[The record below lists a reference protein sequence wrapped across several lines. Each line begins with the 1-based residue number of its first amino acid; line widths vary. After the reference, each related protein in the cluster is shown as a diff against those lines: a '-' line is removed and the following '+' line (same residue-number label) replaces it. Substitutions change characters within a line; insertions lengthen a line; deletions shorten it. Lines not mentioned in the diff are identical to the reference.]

1 MNNFFTTLTFLF
13 ITYFSFS
20 QSYESK
26 IDSIVSLQYSA
37 NEPGITILVAKDGKA
52 IYKKALGKSNL
63 ELNIPIEVNSVFQI
77 GSITKQFTAVSILM
91 LAEQGKLNIEDKI
104 GKYIPEY
111 IEVGR
116 DITIHHL
123 LNHTSGIKNKT
134 PLSEK
139 NYTSRMDRS
148 PKELITYFKDEP
160 LAFMPG
166 EKFKYSNAG
175 YILLGQIIETIS
187 KQSYGQFIQ
196 ENIFDKIGMTS
207 SYCGDMKQVIP
218 NRSTGYIIKQ
228 NEFVKSDYMNLSL
241 AYSAG
246 AILSTT
252 EDLLK
257 WQNALLQNTLLKES
271 SIKQAMTPTLLNS
284 GKKIPYGYGF
294 RFSRLGNSPV
304 VAHTGSTKGFTSI
317 ALLLPQENMYIT
329 VLTNCNC
336 KNVNNVAKQ
345 VAELFVT
352 SPDVNKVSAVTKT
365 IEQEKKSIAVSSE
378 ILNNYTGTYEVKP
391 NVNLTIGLDNTNQ
404 LYLLAPGQTKKVEL
418 FAETQNHFFVKIV
431 DAEITFNK
439 NETNNVISLT
449 LNQSGR
455 KIIAKKN

>member
-317 ALLLPQENMYIT
+317 ALFLPQENMYIT

-336 KNVNNVAKQ
+336 KNANNVAKQ

-365 IEQEKKSIAVSSE
+365 IEQEKKSIAVSAE

-418 FAETQNHFFVKIV
+418 FVETQNHFFVKIV

-449 LNQSGR
+449 MNQSGR

>member
-37 NEPGITILVAKDGKA
+37 NEPGIAILVAKDGKA

-63 ELNIPIEVNSVFQI
+63 ELNIPIELNSVFQI
-77 GSITKQFTAVSILM
+77 GSITKQFTAISILM

-148 PKELITYFKDEP
+148 PEELITYFKDEP
-160 LAFMPG
+160 LAFVPG

-187 KQSYGQFIQ
+187 KQSYGQFLQ
-196 ENIFDKIGMTS
+196 ENIFDKIEMTS
-207 SYCGDMKQVIP
+207 SYYGNMKNIIP
-218 NRSTGYIIKQ
+218 NRATGYKIKQ
-228 NEFVKSDYMNLSL
+228 NEFINADYMSLSL

-284 GKKIPYGYGF
+284 GKRIPYGYGF
-294 RFSRLGNSPV
+294 RFSKLGNSPV
-304 VAHTGSTKGFTSI
+304 IAHYRKHEGFYQYCAVFTSRKHVYYCI
-317 ALLLPQENMYIT
+317 
-329 VLTNCNC
+329 
-336 KNVNNVAKQ
+336 
-345 VAELFVT
+345 
-352 SPDVNKVSAVTKT
+352 
-365 IEQEKKSIAVSSE
+365 
-378 ILNNYTGTYEVKP
+378 
-391 NVNLTIGLDNTNQ
+391 NQ
-404 LYLLAPGQTKKVEL
+404 LQL
-418 FAETQNHFFVKIV
+418 
-431 DAEITFNK
+431 
-439 NETNNVISLT
+439 
-449 LNQSGR
+449 
-455 KIIAKKN
+455 

>member
-207 SYCGDMKQVIP
+207 SYCGDKKQVIP
-218 NRSTGYIIKQ
+218 NRSRGYIIKQ

-246 AILSTT
+246 ALLSTT

-294 RFSRLGNSPV
+294 RLSRLGNSPV
-304 VAHTGSTKGFTSI
+304 IAHTGSTKGFTSI
-317 ALLLPQENMYIT
+317 ALFLPQENMYIA

-365 IEQEKKSIAVSSE
+365 IEQEKKSIAVSAE

-404 LYLLAPGQTKKVEL
+404 LYLLAPGQTKKVKL
-418 FAETQNHFFVKIV
+418 FAETQNHFFVKIA

-449 LNQSGR
+449 MNQSGR

>member
-37 NEPGITILVAKDGKA
+37 TEPGITILVAKDGKA

-304 VAHTGSTKGFTSI
+304 IAHTGSTKGFTSI
-317 ALLLPQENMYIT
+317 ALFLAQENMYIT

-365 IEQEKKSIAVSSE
+365 IEQEKKSIAVSAE

-449 LNQSGR
+449 MNQSGR

>member
-26 IDSIVSLQYSA
+26 IDSIVSLQYSD

-139 NYTSRMDRS
+139 NYTSKMDRS

-160 LAFMPG
+160 LAFIPG

-187 KQSYGQFIQ
+187 KQPYSQFIQ

-304 VAHTGSTKGFTSI
+304 IAHTGSTKGFTSI
-317 ALLLPQENMYIT
+317 ALFLAQENMYIT

-352 SPDVNKVSAVTKT
+352 RPDVNKVSAVTKT
-365 IEQEKKSIAVSSE
+365 TEQEKKSIAVSAE

-449 LNQSGR
+449 MNQSGR

>member
-1 MNNFFTTLTFLF
+1 MNNFFTTLAFLF

-26 IDSIVSLQYSA
+26 INSIVSLQYSA
-37 NEPGITILVAKDGKA
+37 NEPGITILVAKDGKV

-160 LAFMPG
+160 LAFKPG

-196 ENIFDKIGMTS
+196 ENIFDKIEMTS
-207 SYCGDMKQVIP
+207 SYYGNMKNIIP
-218 NRSTGYIIKQ
+218 NRATGYKIKQ
-228 NEFVKSDYMNLSL
+228 GEFINADYMNLSL

-271 SIKQAMTPTLLNS
+271 SIKQAMTPTLLNT
-284 GKKIPYGYGF
+284 GKRIPYGYGF

-304 VAHTGSTKGFTSI
+304 IAHTGSTKGFTSI
-317 ALLLPQENMYIT
+317 ALFLPQEKTYIT

-336 KNVNNVAKQ
+336 KNVNSVAKQ

-352 SPDVNKVSAVTKT
+352 SLDVNKVSAVTKT
-365 IEQEKKSIAVSSE
+365 TEQEKKSIAVPAE

-391 NVNLTIGLDNTNQ
+391 NINLTIGLDNRNQ

-431 DAEITFNK
+431 DAEITFNR
-439 NETNNVISLT
+439 NERNNVISLT
-449 LNQSGR
+449 MNQSGR

>member
-13 ITYFSFS
+13 ITYFNFS

-26 IDSIVSLQYSA
+26 IDSIVSLQYNA
-37 NEPGITILVAKDGKA
+37 NDPGIAILVAKDGKA

-63 ELNIPIEVNSVFQI
+63 ELNTPIEINSVFQI

-111 IEVGR
+111 AELGKN
-116 DITIHHL
+116 ITIHHL

-134 PLSEK
+134 LLSEK
-139 NYTSRMDRS
+139 NYTSRVDRS

-160 LAFMPG
+160 LEFMPG

-196 ENIFDKIGMTS
+196 EKIFDKVGMSS
-207 SYCGDMKQVIP
+207 SYYGNMKHIIP
-218 NRSTGYIIKQ
+218 YQTKGYIVEQ
-228 NEFVKSDYMNLSL
+228 NDYINADYMSLSL

-257 WQNALLQNTLLKES
+257 WQNALHSNTLLNES

-284 GKKIPYGYGF
+284 EKKIPYGYGF

-304 VAHTGSTKGFTSI
+304 IAHTGSTKGFTSI
-317 ALLLPQENMYIT
+317 ALFLPKENVYIT
-329 VLTNCNC
+329 ALTNCNC

-352 SPDVNKVSAVTKT
+352 SPDANKVSAAIKITK
-365 IEQEKKSIAVSSE
+365 QERKSIAVPAE

-391 NVNLTIGLDNTNQ
+391 NVNLTVGLDNTNQ
-404 LYLLAPGQTKKVEL
+404 LYLLAPGQTKKVKL

-439 NETNNVISLT
+439 NETNTIISLT
-449 LNQSGR
+449 MNQSGR

>member
-1 MNNFFTTLTFLF
+1 MNIFFTRFTFLF

-26 IDSIVSLQYSA
+26 IDSIVSLKYSV

-52 IYKKALGKSNL
+52 IYQKALGKSNL
-63 ELNIPIEVNSVFQI
+63 ELNIPIELNSVFQI

-111 IEVGR
+111 VEVGK
-116 DITIHHL
+116 DIRIHHL

-139 NYTSRMDRS
+139 NNVSRMDRS

-160 LAFMPG
+160 LEFIPG

-175 YILLGQIIETIS
+175 YILLGQIIEKVS
-187 KQSYGQFIQ
+187 KHSYGEFIQ

-207 SYCGDMKQVIP
+207 SYYGNMKHIIP
-218 NRSTGYIIKQ
+218 NRTTGYIIEQ
-228 NEFVKSDYMNLSL
+228 NEFINADYMNLSL

-257 WQNALLQNTLLKES
+257 WQNALLSNTLLKES
-271 SIKQAMTPTLLNS
+271 SIKQAMTPTILNS
-284 GKKIPYGYGF
+284 GKRIPYGYGF
-294 RFSRLGNSPV
+294 RFSRLSNSPV
-304 VAHTGSTKGFTSI
+304 IAHTGSTKGFTSI
-317 ALLLPQENMYIT
+317 ALFLPQENMYIT
-329 VLTNCNC
+329 ALTNCNC
-336 KNVNNVAKQ
+336 KNVNNIVKQ
-345 VAELFVT
+345 VAELFVAI
-352 SPDVNKVSAVTKT
+352 PDPTKVSAVTKT
-365 IEQEKKSIAVSSE
+365 SEKEKKAIVVPVE
-378 ILNNYTGTYEVKP
+378 ILNRYTGTYEVKP

-439 NETNNVISLT
+439 NEMNKIISIT
-449 LNQSGR
+449 MNQSGR

>member
-13 ITYFSFS
+13 ITYFNFS

-26 IDSIVSLQYSA
+26 IDSIVSQQYNA
-37 NEPGITILVAKDGKA
+37 NDPGIAILVAKDGKA

-63 ELNIPIEVNSVFQI
+63 ELNTPLEINSVFQI
-77 GSITKQFTAVSILM
+77 GSITKQFTAISILM
-91 LAEQGKLNIEDKI
+91 LVEQGKLNIEDKI

-111 IEVGR
+111 AEVGK

-134 PLSEK
+134 LLSEK

-160 LAFMPG
+160 LEFIPG

-207 SYCGDMKQVIP
+207 SYYGNMKHIIP
-218 NRSTGYIIKQ
+218 NRTTGYIVEQ
-228 NEFVKSDYMNLSL
+228 NDFINADYMSLSL

-246 AILSTT
+246 ALLSTT

-257 WQNALLQNTLLKES
+257 WQNALLSNTLLKES
-271 SIKQAMTPTLLNS
+271 SIKQAMTPTLLNT
-284 GKKIPYGYGF
+284 GKRIPYGYAF
-294 RFSRLGNSPV
+294 RFSRLENSPV
-304 VAHTGSTKGFTSI
+304 IAHTGSTKGFTSI
-317 ALLLPQENMYIT
+317 ALFLPKENIYIT
-329 VLTNCNC
+329 ALTNCNC

-352 SPDVNKVSAVTKT
+352 SPDTNKVSAIIKTTK
-365 IEQEKKSIAVSSE
+365 QERKPIAVPAE

-391 NVNLTIGLDNTNQ
+391 NVNLTVGLDNTNQ

-439 NETNNVISLT
+439 NEMNKVISLT
-449 LNQSGR
+449 MNQSGR

>member
-317 ALLLPQENMYIT
+317 ALFLPQENMYIT

-365 IEQEKKSIAVSSE
+365 IEQEKKSIAVSAE

-449 LNQSGR
+449 MNQSGR

>member
-317 ALLLPQENMYIT
+317 ALFLPQENMYIT

-365 IEQEKKSIAVSSE
+365 IEQEKKSIAVSAE

>member
-1 MNNFFTTLTFLF
+1 MNKFFTTLTFLF
-13 ITYFSFS
+13 ITYFSFC

-26 IDSIVSLQYSA
+26 IDSIVSLHYSA
-37 NEPGITILVAKDGKA
+37 NDPGITILVAKDGKA
-52 IYKKALGKSNL
+52 IYQKALGKSNL
-63 ELNIPIEVNSVFQI
+63 ELHTPIKLNSVFQI

-91 LAEQGKLNIEDKI
+91 LAEQNKLNIEDKI

-111 IEVGR
+111 ADVGKN
-116 DITIHHL
+116 ITIHHI

-139 NYTSRMDRS
+139 NYTSRIDRS

-160 LAFMPG
+160 LEFMPG

-175 YILLGQIIETIS
+175 YILLGQIIEIIS
-187 KQSYGQFIQ
+187 KQSYDEFIQ

-207 SYCGDMKQVIP
+207 SYYGNMKQIIP
-218 NRSTGYIIKQ
+218 NRTNGYVIEQ
-228 NEFVKSDYMNLSL
+228 NKYINADYMSLSL

-252 EDLLK
+252 KDLLK
-257 WQNALLQNTLLKES
+257 WQNALLSNTLLKES
-271 SIKQAMTPTLLNS
+271 SIKQAMTPTILNS

-304 VAHTGSTKGFTSI
+304 IAHTGSTKGFTGI
-317 ALLLPQENMYIT
+317 ALFLPKENMYIT
-329 VLTNCNC
+329 ALTNCNC

-352 SPDVNKVSAVTKT
+352 KPDVNKISAVTKT
-365 IEQEKKSIAVSSE
+365 TKQEKKSITVPVK
-378 ILNNYTGTYEVKP
+378 ILSNYIGTYEVKP
-391 NVNLTIGLDNTNQ
+391 NVHLTIGLDNTNQ
-404 LYLLAPGQTKKVEL
+404 IYLLAPGQTKKVKL

-439 NETNNVISLT
+439 NETNKVISLMM
-449 LNQSGR
+449 NQSGR

>member
-37 NEPGITILVAKDGKA
+37 NEPGIAILVAKDGKA

-63 ELNIPIEVNSVFQI
+63 ELNIPIELNSVFQI
-77 GSITKQFTAVSILM
+77 GSITKQFTAISILM

-134 PLSEK
+134 HLSEK

-148 PKELITYFKDEP
+148 PEELITYFKDEP
-160 LAFMPG
+160 LAFVPG

-187 KQSYGQFIQ
+187 KQSYGQFLQ
-196 ENIFDKIGMTS
+196 ENIFDEIEMTS
-207 SYCGDMKQVIP
+207 SYYGNMKNIIP
-218 NRSTGYIIKQ
+218 NRATGYKIKQ
-228 NEFVKSDYMNLSL
+228 NEFINADYMSLSL

-246 AILSTT
+246 ALLSTT

-284 GKKIPYGYGF
+284 GKRIPYGYGF
-294 RFSRLGNSPV
+294 RFSKLGNSPV
-304 VAHTGSTKGFTSI
+304 IAHTGSTKGFTSI
-317 ALLLPQENMYIT
+317 ALFLPQENMYIT

-352 SPDVNKVSAVTKT
+352 SPGVNKVSAVTKT
-365 IEQEKKSIAVSSE
+365 TEQEKKSIAVPAE

-449 LNQSGR
+449 MNQSGR